1 MYERRVIYFTR
12 ADLLDAIQGHQ
23 KIHGKTVAG
32 DAEIVD
38 FDPAQDD
45 ALTLRMWRDL
55 DNAETVKLTRDQV
68 GAAMIA
74 HCNVHGVPLPKDA
87 IKKLEKWRRGA
98 ALTVSSKMLGIHVMV
113 IDDQLTMR
121 EIVKRLLAS
130 VHITR
135 VTEAADG
142 EDALELLRSR
152 HDVDPDV
159 IICDLYMKKMDG
171 VPFLHAL
178 RQAHDGFFRDTPVL
192 ILTSEKKEQI
202 LDMVRRM
209 GASRVLH
216 KPITATALFEEVRQ
230 VLGFVDSFDLGA
242 DNHHAH
248 GPAAHAVEAAGT
260 AG

>member
-12 ADLLDAIQGHQ
+12 ADLLDAVQVHQ

-32 DAEIVD
+32 DAEILS
-38 FDPAQDD
+38 FDPALDE

-55 DNAETVKLTRDQV
+55 DTPESVTLSRDQV

-74 HCNVHGVPLPKDA
+74 KCQAQGIPLPKES

-98 ALTVSSKMLGIHVMV
+98 ALVVQSRLLDIHVMV
-113 IDDQLTMR
+113 IDDQLSMR

-135 VTEAADG
+135 VTEAGDG
-142 EDALELLRSR
+142 GDALELLRSR
-152 HDVDPDV
+152 HDIDPDV

-192 ILTSEKKEQI
+192 ILTSEKKEKV

-209 GASRVLH
+209 GASRVLG
-216 KPITATALFEEVRQ
+216 KPITGAALFEEIRQ
-230 VLGFVDSFDLGA
+230 VLGFVDNIDLSA
-242 DNHHAH
+242 PPLPPVATN
-248 GPAAHAVEAAGT
+248 
-260 AG
+260 